1 LVLIGRILRSHD
13 TRGEV
18 KLRIFERGHVDLAG
32 VKSVFIGKEGEAE
45 EYRIESSRPSGRDF
59 IVKLEGVNTLSQA
72 DALAGAPVSI
82 PESAFLSL
90 EKGRYYLF
98 ELEGCRVVSAM
109 GEEIGTVTDVL
120 LLGASSVL
128 VVDSRGKEVLIPFH
142 ESICKEVD
150 LAAKEIRVDLPAGL
164 LDLNES

>member
-1 LVLIGRILRSHD
+1 LVGIGRILRSHG
-13 TRGEV
+13 TTGEV
-18 KLRIFERGHVDLAG
+18 KLRIFERGHVDLAV

-45 EYRIESSRPSGRDF
+45 EYRIESSRASGRDF
-59 IVKLEGVNTLSQA
+59 IVKLEGVNSLSRA
-72 DALAGAPVSI
+72 DGLAGAAVSI
-82 PESAFLSL
+82 LESAFLSL
-90 EKGRYYLF
+90 EEGQYYLF
-98 ELEGCRVVSAM
+98 ELEGCRVVSVT

-120 LLGASSVL
+120 LLGASSLL
-128 VVDSRGKEVLIPFH
+128 VVDRRGKEVLIPFH